1 MTATRPP
8 SADPTR
14 PPTAD
19 PTGDPGCLAGLLA
32 STRAVL
38 LDFDGP
44 VCDLFAG
51 TSTAG
56 VAARIKRRARRH
68 WGPLAQEA
76 EACDDSH
83 DILQR
88 LRDMYDTPAARPR
101 GRRPLVV
108 AERIVARQESRAV
121 RTARPAPRLDGLVTS
136 LRSLGMRLAVVS
148 NNAEAPI
155 RAYLRKHGIED
166 DFAGVFGRDPRDAR
180 RMKPDA
186 DCVLR
191 ALGRLSLP
199 ASQCL
204 LIGDKVTD
212 LKAARSA
219 GTCFLGYTQD
229 PVCAR
234 DMREGGANAVVSS
247 YDPLIEAA
255 GTLLPVLPK
264 SGSLL
269 GQEVPD

>member
-8 SADPTR
+8 
-14 PPTAD
+14 TAE
-19 PTGDPGCLAGLLA
+19 PAGERGSLAGLLA
-32 STRAVL
+32 TTRAVL

-56 VAARIKRRARRH
+56 VAARIKRRARRY
-68 WGPLAQEA
+68 WGPLAPEA
-76 EACDDSH
+76 AACDDSH

-88 LRDMYDTPAARPR
+88 LRDMYDAPAPQTR

-108 AERIVARQESRAV
+108 AERIVTRQESRAV
-121 RTARPAPRLDGLVTS
+121 RTARPAPHLDDLVVS

-155 RAYLRKHGIED
+155 RAYLGKLGIEGE
-166 DFAGVFGRDPRDAR
+166 FAGVFGRDPRDAR
-180 RMKPDA
+180 LMKPDP
-186 DCVLR
+186 DCVVR
-191 ALGRLSLP
+191 ALECLSLP

-204 LIGDKVTD
+204 LVGDRVTD

-229 PVCAR
+229 PVRAR
-234 DMREGGANAVVSS
+234 EMREGGANAVVSS
-247 YDPLIEAA
+247 YDPVIEAA
-255 GTLLPVLPK
+255 GTLRPGPPG